1 MDSLPI
7 LLPDF
12 GCNKWW
18 ISEHEVKGVM
28 KNFRNLFRLIE
39 IVFEVVGIIFTKFL
53 IQLYRFI
60 NYIENKVALL
70 KLRII

>member
-1 MDSLPI
+1 MNSLPI

-18 ISEHEVKGVM
+18 ISEHEVERVM
-28 KNFRNLFRLIE
+28 INFRNLFRLIE
-39 IVFEVVGIIFTKFL
+39 IVFVVVGIILTKFL
-53 IQLYRFI
+53 VQLNRFT
-60 NYIENKVALL
+60 NYIENKVAFL

>member
-1 MDSLPI
+1 VDGFSI

-39 IVFEVVGIIFTKFL
+39 IVFEVVGIILAKFL